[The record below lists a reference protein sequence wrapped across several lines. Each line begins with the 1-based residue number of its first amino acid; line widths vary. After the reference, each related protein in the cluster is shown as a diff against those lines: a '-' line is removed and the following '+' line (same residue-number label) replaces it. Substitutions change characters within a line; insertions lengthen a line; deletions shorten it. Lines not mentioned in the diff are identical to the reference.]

1 MGSYDFIYGS
11 KMIIQCQAQ
20 INIHN
25 CNNSQDEST
34 KYLILI
40 KKEASFFQ
48 YCCKPR
54 RVVNCMVRKA
64 PDEHLDEDILR
75 NVGTNIDDELIE
87 RERVLSWSKARGII
101 SHVSHSGHGKML
113 LKLNAPTF
121 CAREMEIDFDP
132 RSYSYPSSS

>member
-1 MGSYDFIYGS
+1 MGSYDFVYGS

-25 CNNSQDEST
+25 CDGSQDEST

-40 KKEASFFQ
+40 KKDASFFH
-48 YCCKPR
+48 YWCKPR
-54 RVVNCMVRKA
+54 RVVRCMVLET
-64 PDEHLDEDILR
+64 PDEQLDEDILSK
-75 NVGTNIDDELIE
+75 VGTNKDDVLIE
-87 RERVLSWSKARGII
+87 STRVISWSKARGII

-121 CAREMEIDFDP
+121 CARDMEINFDP
-132 RSYSYPSSS
+132 TSYSHPSSS

>member
-11 KMIIQCQAQ
+11 KIIIQCQAQ

-25 CNNSQDEST
+25 CGSSQDEPT
-34 KYLILI
+34 EYLILI
-40 KKEASFFQ
+40 KKDVSFFQ
-48 YCCKPR
+48 YWCKPR
-54 RVVNCMVRKA
+54 RVVKCIVRKS
-64 PDEHLDEDILR
+64 PDEHLDEDILC

-101 SHVSHSGHGKML
+101 SHVSHSGHGKMQ

-121 CAREMEIDFDP
+121 CARDMGINFDP